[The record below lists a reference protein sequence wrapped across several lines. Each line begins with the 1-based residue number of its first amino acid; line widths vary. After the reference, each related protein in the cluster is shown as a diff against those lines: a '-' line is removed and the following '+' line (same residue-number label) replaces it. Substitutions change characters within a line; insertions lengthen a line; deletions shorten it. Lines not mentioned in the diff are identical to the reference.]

1 MDNKNDYGIT
11 TPRFP
16 RRVVCAA
23 IRCDDGFIVSG
34 VRHFS
39 PDMRETMRRVY
50 GEKYWEHEVEQGFI
64 DQKGVFLTRTEAFIL
79 ARENGQCP
87 HLPKT
92 GAASLFSE
100 DLY

>member
-1 MDNKNDYGIT
+1 MSVESTPTEIM
-11 TPRFP
+11 PRFP
-16 RRVVCAA
+16 RKIVCAA

-39 PDMRETMRRVY
+39 PDMRETMKRIY
-50 GEKYWEHEVEQGFI
+50 GDGYWKHAGEQGFI
-64 DQKGVFLTRTEAFIL
+64 DQKGEFLSREQAFVL

-87 HLPKT
+87 HLPAT
-92 GAASLFSE
+92 GIAFLFSE